1 VPFAV
6 GVPETSL
13 LPHQSLSQS
22 SILRKKTTAE
32 INKEAKYLFAV
43 DTFRGTSGLWRQSSY
58 CRHMR
63 SSRCCKVRI
72 WACKRSR
79 GLSICTPRR
88 GMRYDQLKIF
98 CALQASC
105 DGTSN
110 DGSLVYRNKEV
121 VLPTGERHEETWL
134 RQITDNELIEQRIE
148 FLVLLAYYTL
158 RT

>member
-1 VPFAV
+1 
-6 GVPETSL
+6 
-13 LPHQSLSQS
+13 
-22 SILRKKTTAE
+22 
-32 INKEAKYLFAV
+32 
-43 DTFRGTSGLWRQSSY
+43 
-58 CRHMR
+58 
-63 SSRCCKVRI
+63 
-72 WACKRSR
+72 
-79 GLSICTPRR
+79 
-88 GMRYDQLKIF
+88 MRYDQLKIF

-148 FLVLLAYYTL
+148 LLVLLAYYTL